1 MEEVEEVEVFDESL
15 VPDEFCTVTVTMT
28 AKEWYRAQ
36 GLSSGKPLI
45 ATVGPRTP
53 SLSLIGEALTK
64 PCGKCGNGKQRSCAN
79 LTCQLAGLHVS
90 VCVCPECGGT
100 GRQSVPGARLVERGS
115 HVECK

>member
-64 PCGKCGNGKQRSCAN
+64 PCGNCRGTGEVIVPPAEVAAIT
-79 LTCQLAGLHVS
+79 LTIQ
-90 VCVCPECGGT
+90 CPECGGT
-100 GRQSVPGARLVERGS
+100 GRQSVPGARLVERGQ
-115 HVECK
+115 HVEIR